1 MAWIEPKTNWVST
14 DRFNIQDYN
23 RIKGNLEY
31 LHKRA
36 EELYLTIEIQNM
48 GDEKADYSA
57 YFYANE
63 FNLFEQN
70 LETINQNIFTQDIGV
85 AQTFFDNGPFIQWG
99 ELNRIES
106 ATLAMLELLNRQAA
120 GLRRLSFRLGNMKG
134 VKC

>member
-1 MAWIEPKTNWVST
+1 MVWTEPKTNWVST

-31 LHKRA
+31 LHRKA
-36 EELYLTIEIQNM
+36 IEITRMFGISDM
-48 GDEKADYSA
+48 GENKSDYED
-57 YFYANE
+57 YFYASE

-70 LETINQNIFTQDIGV
+70 LEIINQNIRTQDFGM
-85 AQTFFDNGPFIQWG
+85 AQTFFDNGPFIQWE

-106 ATLAMLELLNRQAA
+106 AMLSILEMLKRQAA

-134 VKC
+134 VAV